1 MSVGYMTHQD
11 AQVMISDLIDKV
23 IEVTN
28 PEGTFPFEKYMHVGD
43 MTRAEYVSYTFGGF
57 GLPQERQILE
67 DIDYDVPVFGS
78 KLTVTPIEYGRG
90 FRVAREVIRDLADA
104 GPHDGANAA
113 RLTSYADYTKRLKRK
128 GWERVD
134 LECALKLIN
143 GTSTAARYAGRPEG
157 TNGTTP
163 TALFATNHTNLDNP
177 PLTQSNLTTA
187 AAFNAA
193 NLMTAITALDTQRDD
208 RGDFISTSSTY
219 NVIVPPNLRWKAIE
233 IVNTMNEVGTANNTV
248 NALKYA
254 DITLKTVEVKTLDRA
269 NGSTYTGWFVQNDA
283 HTMHWKWR
291 EKPTFDKNVDFD
303 ARAVKYAMFMAGA
316 HFHDDWRSIVG
327 YPPS

>member
-1 MSVGYMTHQD
+1 MAYMTHQD
-11 AQVMISDLIDKV
+11 AQVLISDLIDKV

-28 PEGTFPFEKYMHVGD
+28 PEGTFSFEKYMHVGEFS
-43 MTRAEYVSYTFGGF
+43 RAEEVSYIFGGF

-78 KLTVTPIEYGRG
+78 KLTTTPIEYGRG

-104 GPHDGANAA
+104 GPHDGVNVA
-113 RLTSYADYTKRLKRK
+113 RLGSYADYTKRLKRK

-143 GTSTAARYAGRPEG
+143 GTSTAAKYAGRPAG

-163 TALFATNHTNLDNP
+163 TALFSASHTTLGNP
-177 PLTQSNLTTA
+177 PITQSNLTTGS
-187 AAFNAA
+187 AFTAA
-193 NLMTAITALDTQRDD
+193 NLQTAITALDTQRDD
-208 RGDFISTSSTY
+208 QGDYISSPNSY
-219 NVIVPPNLRWKAIE
+219 NVIIPAAYRWKAIE
-233 IVNTMNEVGTANNTV
+233 ITKTKGQVDTANNTV
-248 NALKYA
+248 NPLVA
-254 DITLKTVEVKTLDRA
+254 DSDVTINPIVVKTLDRA
-269 NGSTYTGWFVQNDA
+269 NGSSYTGWFVQNA
-283 HTMHWKWR
+283 SHTMNWKWR

-303 ARAVKYAMFMAGA
+303 ARAIKYAMFMSGA
-316 HFHDDWRSIVG
+316 HFHEDWRGVLG